1 MPVTYS
7 PLRYPGGKTSL
18 SSFLSHVIRLNELD
32 GGIYAEPY
40 AGGAGAGLSLL
51 FSGFVDRLILNDAD
65 MAIYSF
71 WWSVLNRPDDLL
83 RLIQDTPVTI
93 EEWTRQ
99 KAIFRDSRH
108 NCCLELGFSTLFLNR
123 CNRSGILLANP
134 IGGLSQTGKWDISCR
149 YNKVALAKK
158 IIAIAERANKI
169 TAMHNDAIDFLRILN
184 NHRHMNM
191 FVYLDPPYYSFGQGL
206 YMNAYTDEDH
216 SALAGFMQAQ
226 ALFPWIMTYDDNA
239 KIRAIYTGCHVTEF
253 NLNYS
258 AHRSR
263 KGCELLIRPEEV
275 IVPPLDV
282 VTPYYG
288 VAKTPQQPAQ
298 QNQVPV

>member
-1 MPVTYS
+1 MPVTHS

-18 SSFLSHVIRLNELD
+18 SSFLSQVIRLNGLD

-51 FSGFVDRLILNDAD
+51 FSGVVDRLILNDAD
-65 MAIYSF
+65 MSIYSF
-71 WWSVLNRPDDLL
+71 WWAVLNRPDDLL

-99 KAIFRDSRH
+99 KTIFNYSH
-108 NCCLELGFSTLFLNR
+108 GCCLERGFATFFLNR

-134 IGGLSQTGKWDISCR
+134 IGGLNQTGKWNITSR
-149 YNKVALAKK
+149 YNKAALKKK
-158 IIAIAERANKI
+158 IQSIAELANKI
-169 TAMHNDAIDFLRILN
+169 TVMNHDAVDFLRIIDNVQNVNL
-184 NHRHMNM
+184 

-206 YMNAYTDEDH
+206 YMNAYQEEDH
-216 SALAGFMQAQ
+216 SVLAEFMQTQ
-226 ALFPWIMTYDDNA
+226 TRFQWLMTYDDNV
-239 KIRAIYTGCHVTEF
+239 KIRKIYTMCRVAEF

-258 AHRSR
+258 AHRPR
-263 KGCELLIRPEEV
+263 KGCELLIHPV
-275 IVPPLDV
+275 GLAVPTLA

-288 VAKTPQQPAQ
+288 VTRTSQQLEQ
-298 QNQVPV
+298 KNQVQA